1 MIETVKGFRDVLP
14 PESIKRQKIRQIIEK
29 NFKIFGFIP
38 IETPTI
44 EYEELVKGD
53 NEKDSAVSD
62 RFRLTDR
69 GKRELALRFEFTFQL
84 KRIFKENPNIKLPF
98 RRYQMGYVFRDEPI
112 EKDRY
117 REFMQCDVDIIG
129 DASIKADAE
138 CLAVT
143 DKICKELEIK
153 YKVLI
158 NNRKLINSILQRLE
172 INDNQN
178 VLRELDKIAKVGE
191 DIVKQELTRYAEKD
205 QIVKLFKILNN
216 NIDYFVKEKFEG
228 ANEILELMNLC
239 KQYKI
244 NAIFSPFLM
253 RGLAYYTGNIFE
265 GYSDEIR
272 GSIFGGGR
280 YDNSVGRYVNKQ
292 LPAVGNSLGRL
303 LDLKVNAE
311 STKCLLISIAQD
323 KKTID
328 LMSNLR
334 DSEISCFMMEK
345 PSKALEYANSYE
357 IPFVIFLGE
366 DEVKKKKF
374 KLRDMKTG
382 KESMLS
388 EDSIIRFLKKY

>member
-84 KRIFKENPNIKLPF
+84 KRIFKENPDIKLPF

-129 DASIKADAE
+129 DPSIKADAE

-143 DKICKELEIK
+143 DKICKELDIK

-172 INDNQN
+172 ITDNQN

-191 DIVKQELTRYAEKD
+191 DAVKQELTRYAEKD
-205 QIVKLFKILNN
+205 QIIKLFKVLNN
-216 NIDYFVKEKFEG
+216 NVDYFVKEKYGG
-228 ANEILELMNLC
+228 AEEVLELMKLC

-253 RGLAYYTGNIFE
+253 RGLAYYTGNVFE
-265 GYSDEIR
+265 GYSDDIK

-303 LDLKVNAE
+303 LDLKVKAE
-311 STKCLLISIAQD
+311 GIKCLLISIAQD
-323 KKTID
+323 KKTIE
-328 LMSNLR
+328 LMTNLR
-334 DSEISCFMMEK
+334 ENSISCFMMEK
-345 PSKALEYANSYE
+345 VSKGLEYANSYE
-357 IPFVIFLGE
+357 IPFVIFIGE

-388 EDSIIRFLKKY
+388 EESLIKTLE